1 MHGKTKEVSVDN
13 PVTLSE
19 NFMNYWNAVVV
30 DGEWR
35 LVDCFF
41 AAQHQ
46 TGGSSEWELI
56 DDDGRVREICL
67 MFPEKLHYVV
77 LLPHFIY
84 MAPYS
89 L

>member
-30 DGEWR
+30 DDEWR

-56 DDDGRVREICL
+56 DDDGRVRE
-67 MFPEKLHYVV
+67 KLFNVSRKIPLFCTTTLFY
-77 LLPHFIY
+77 
-84 MAPYS
+84 
-89 L
+89 